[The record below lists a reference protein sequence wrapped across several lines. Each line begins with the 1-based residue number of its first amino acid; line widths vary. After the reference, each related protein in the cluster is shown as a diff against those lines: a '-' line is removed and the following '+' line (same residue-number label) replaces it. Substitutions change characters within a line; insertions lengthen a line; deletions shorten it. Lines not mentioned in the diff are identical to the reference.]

1 MVRSVGRNYCHP
13 YHRKLC
19 FQGILVVAAEVMSV
33 VVVRKVPHLPLPVT
47 MVRFVPAAAAAAAVL
62 VGHPRTACDPRNAT
76 VAMAVVRTRMM
87 MMMMVV
93 VAVMMIST
101 SCYNDSNDDGG
112 SSLERM
118 RSREAGLMVT
128 VI

>member
-33 VVVRKVPHLPLPVT
+33 VVHEVHHLPLPVT
-47 MVRFVPAAAAAAAVL
+47 IVRFVPAAAAAAAAV
-62 VGHPRTACDPRNAT
+62 T

-87 MMMMVV
+87 VV
-93 VAVMMIST
+93 VATMMIST
-101 SCYNDSNDDGG
+101 SCYNDYNDDDG

-118 RSREAGLMVT
+118 RSREAGLMMAL
-128 VI
+128 I

>member
-33 VVVRKVPHLPLPVT
+33 VVHEVHHLPLPVT
-47 MVRFVPAAAAAAAVL
+47 IVRFVPAAAAV
-62 VGHPRTACDPRNAT
+62 T

-87 MMMMVV
+87 VV
-93 VAVMMIST
+93 VATMMIST
-101 SCYNDSNDDGG
+101 SCYNDYNNDDG

-118 RSREAGLMVT
+118 RSREAGLMMA

>member
-33 VVVRKVPHLPLPVT
+33 VVVRKVPHLPLLVT
-47 MVRFVPAAAAAAAVL
+47 MVRFVPAAAAAVL

-87 MMMMVV
+87 IMMMVV

-101 SCYNDSNDDGG
+101 SCYNDSNDDDG

>member
-33 VVVRKVPHLPLPVT
+33 VVHEVHHLPLPVT
-47 MVRFVPAAAAAAAVL
+47 IVRFVPAAAAAV
-62 VGHPRTACDPRNAT
+62 T

-87 MMMMVV
+87 VV
-93 VAVMMIST
+93 VATMMIST
-101 SCYNDSNDDGG
+101 SCYNDYNNDDG

-118 RSREAGLMVT
+118 RSREAGLMMA

>member
-33 VVVRKVPHLPLPVT
+33 VVHEVHHLPLPVT
-47 MVRFVPAAAAAAAVL
+47 IVRFVPAAAAAAV
-62 VGHPRTACDPRNAT
+62 T

-87 MMMMVV
+87 VV
-93 VAVMMIST
+93 VATMMIST
-101 SCYNDSNDDGG
+101 SCYNDYNDDDG

-118 RSREAGLMVT
+118 RSREAGLMMAL
-128 VI
+128 I